1 MKYMLM
7 MSATKAEWQSFGT
20 MTPDDIRTH
29 IMFMHQLN
37 ADLKASGEMVDAQ
50 GLSPPNQ
57 TRLVRARAGGGPPL
71 VTDGPFAEAKEFLAG
86 YWVLDCKSPERVYEI
101 AARISA
107 APGRGGAPMNFA
119 VEVSPVGVAPDV

>member
-1 MKYMLM
+1 MAGRPAARSRGL
-7 MSATKAEWQSFGT
+7 
-20 MTPDDIRTH
+20 
-29 IMFMHQLN
+29 
-37 ADLKASGEMVDAQ
+37 ADHRGLAQ
-50 GLSPPNQ
+50 VPRRRPGRELPAGPRGGRQ
-57 TRLVRARAGGGPPL
+57 GGAGARAGGGPPL